1 MNAPSPM
8 SQPMPV
14 EREIAERI
22 KAAGI
27 RLRFDKVVLR
37 LVAGV
42 REATAG
48 LVRENDTVI
57 FTLTAPIR
65 QPAKTAAAIAELVR
79 CNLPDGELRRD
90 IFENQIVLCRVTDVG
105 DDMPRV
111 IGFVHNCGS
120 DAGLILAL
128 ARSHLA

>member
-8 SQPMPV
+8 AQPMPV

-79 CNLPDGELRRD
+79 GNLPDGELRRA
-90 IFENQIVLCRVTDVG
+90 IFENQI
-105 DDMPRV
+105 
-111 IGFVHNCGS
+111 GS
-120 DAGLILAL
+120 SASCTIPDRTPASFSPWPGRTWLKLRQSRA
-128 ARSHLA
+128 